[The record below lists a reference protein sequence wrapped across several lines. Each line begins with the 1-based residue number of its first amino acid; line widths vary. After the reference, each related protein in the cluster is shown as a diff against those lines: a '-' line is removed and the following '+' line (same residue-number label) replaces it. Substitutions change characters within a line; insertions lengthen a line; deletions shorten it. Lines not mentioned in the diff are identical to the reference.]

1 MKVKKTTHKEMNSLR
16 KHPFLVAL
24 RPWRRVGRNG
34 CFRRLGNE
42 ATTTIEIYLFMR
54 VIMYVSIVSDENE
67 MVLNCRDVDVVAMA
81 KKLGEFILNN
91 KLQML
96 INRTNNK

>member
-1 MKVKKTTHKEMNSLR
+1 M
-16 KHPFLVAL
+16 
-24 RPWRRVGRNG
+24 
-34 CFRRLGNE
+34 
-42 ATTTIEIYLFMR
+42 TTIEIYLFMR

-67 MVLNCRDVDVVAMA
+67 MVLNCREVDVVAMA
-81 KKLGEFILNN
+81 KKLGELILN